1 MPYFS
6 NQCISKLC
14 LNTAKSL
21 SAFRNILICTLMN
34 KMLLLPNLVF
44 RLNCPEFKS
53 CNVYCAIN
61 VVGAFYIAQDVRKN
75 GNYLVL
81 D

>member
-1 MPYFS
+1 
-6 NQCISKLC
+6 
-14 LNTAKSL
+14 
-21 SAFRNILICTLMN
+21 MN

-81 D
+81 KAGKIKHGKGYSSHKCEFWGLDEKS